1 MTPALRIRATAFAA
15 AGLALAMGGLSLASP
30 PLYDLFC
37 RVTGFGGTT
46 QRAAVAPIAPASERT
61 IDVRFNAD
69 VAPGLPWAFQPK
81 ARVVTVR
88 LGDETLA
95 YYRAENR
102 GGRAST
108 GTATFNVTPAKAGRF
123 FVKMACFCFQ
133 EQALESG
140 AAVDLPVSFYVDPAM
155 LDDPHMGDVDTVTLS
170 YTFFPAPGAGPPTAS
185 LNGARQANKLKAME

>member
-1 MTPALRIRATAFAA
+1 MTPAVRRRNTAFAA
-15 AGLALAMGGLSLASP
+15 AGVALAMGAFTFASA

-37 RVTGFGGTT
+37 RATGFGGTT
-46 QRAAVAPIAPASERT
+46 QRAAAVPAAPVAART
-61 IDVRFNAD
+61 VNVRFNAD
-69 VAPGLPWAFQPK
+69 VAAGLRWSFQPR

-102 GGRAST
+102 GDRAST
-108 GTATFNVTPAKAGRF
+108 GTATFNVTPTKAGKF

-140 AAVDLPVSFYVDPAM
+140 AGVDLPVSFYVDPALM
-155 LDDPHMGDVDTVTLS
+155 DDPHMGDVDTVTLS
-170 YTFFPAPGAGPPTAS
+170 YTFFPKAGAAPVAS
-185 LNGARQANKLKAME
+185 ARQANILKATE